1 MENPSRAANEPPR
14 RSILEEIGNAVTHGV
29 GALFA
34 IAGLVLLL
42 LRSSSPLK
50 LLCAVVYGFC
60 LVMMFLM
67 SCLYHSFR
75 WGSKVKRLWRRFDY
89 ISIYLLIGGTFTP
102 MWLLFWQGPPGTIF
116 CIAQWA
122 VIIAGITFV
131 AIFGP
136 GRPKALHITLFIVL
150 GWCGLVFLPRDED
163 SAERCMAAVRAEC
176 DRYGIDEIACRDVPV
191 DHSAPGPLAAASE
204 PRIVQLFLTSYDS
217 QETLD
222 RKLYSLRVRSI
233 NAVAASDIPGKEDFY
248 ICSLSTRTI
257 TYKGM
262 LTPAQLRAYY
272 PDLSDPKFESAIAMV
287 HSRFS
292 TNTFPMWKLA
302 QPFRMLCHNGEIN
315 TIRANRQWMSA
326 RESVLET
333 DLLPDLKELF
343 PLIEPGMS
351 DSASLDNVF
360 EFLTMSGKSVP
371 NALSVLIPESWNN
384 MQTSTVAIGRKA
396 KWRALPSPQRA
407 LRSKIPSS

>member
-150 GWCGLVFLPRDED
+150 GWCGLVFLPRMVSENLPLFITTL
-163 SAERCMAAVRAEC
+163 AGGIIYTLGIIPFVLKRGGAHFIWHFFVFFGAVIHWF
-176 DRYGIDEIACRDVPV
+176 GIYF
-191 DHSAPGPLAAASE
+191 
-204 PRIVQLFLTSYDS
+204 FLY
-217 QETLD
+217 
-222 RKLYSLRVRSI
+222 
-233 NAVAASDIPGKEDFY
+233 
-248 ICSLSTRTI
+248 
-257 TYKGM
+257 
-262 LTPAQLRAYY
+262 
-272 PDLSDPKFESAIAMV
+272 
-287 HSRFS
+287 
-292 TNTFPMWKLA
+292 
-302 QPFRMLCHNGEIN
+302 
-315 TIRANRQWMSA
+315 
-326 RESVLET
+326 
-333 DLLPDLKELF
+333 
-343 PLIEPGMS
+343 
-351 DSASLDNVF
+351 
-360 EFLTMSGKSVP
+360 
-371 NALSVLIPESWNN
+371 
-384 MQTSTVAIGRKA
+384 
-396 KWRALPSPQRA
+396 
-407 LRSKIPSS
+407 